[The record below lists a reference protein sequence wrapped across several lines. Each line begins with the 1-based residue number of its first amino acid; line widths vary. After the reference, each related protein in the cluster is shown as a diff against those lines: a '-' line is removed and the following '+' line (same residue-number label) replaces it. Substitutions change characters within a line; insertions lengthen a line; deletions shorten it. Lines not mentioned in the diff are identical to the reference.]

1 MCPSMKAYHNRG
13 FTPHSKAVIM
23 ERSEAL
29 LTHDNLQPLTVTAGK
44 PSSQSPEENLLF
56 LVSRIKAMHFKVWII
71 LHVLTESLRDVEPN
85 GEKKKVFRMYCR

>member
-1 MCPSMKAYHNRG
+1 
-13 FTPHSKAVIM
+13 M

-85 GEKKKVFRMYCR
+85 GEKKKKFSECTVAIEYYGSVPKPSVLPK